1 MATCG
6 SAQEGTWA
14 QIWLSAPSVR
24 LDPDAITLL
33 NSEKVLDPI
42 GHEMPRQGV
51 HHLIDILMVQHML
64 RAQKGRISA
73 DTRLGDSGTLL
84 MLRIPI
90 VPLMLDLVPTL
101 APRH

>member
-1 MATCG
+1 
-6 SAQEGTWA
+6 
-14 QIWLSAPSVR
+14 
-24 LDPDAITLL
+24 
-33 NSEKVLDPI
+33 
-42 GHEMPRQGV
+42 V